1 MQKTVHQHLVITTG
15 NSNTLL
21 KHDILCLLDNG
32 GHILYL
38 RPDSPADIESRVIR
52 YHYSEVFPGAIADE
66 IGKGL
71 QRIGQTSHELKTCIS
86 VPTGSENEPYEI
98 TINRVLLPEP
108 AYPLYHISIKHSSAD
123 STGSQLLKDL
133 LDRSPNA
140 VMAFEPVTCSSGKV
154 CDFRWMFA
162 NRKASDMIGKTAH
175 DLTGTLLRG
184 DFPVDNPSGFPA
196 VHFDKMVRVA
206 ETGKPVEFEVSAKGV
221 HRNRNWMYVT
231 IQNNTSGITLT
242 FQDITAKKQEIQKT
256 RKLNARLRTSN
267 IQKDKLF
274 SIIAHDF
281 RSPFAGC
288 LGLLEMVLEDLD
300 SFSTDDLRKMLEM
313 IYNQS
318 QSTYQLL
325 ESLLEWALTQQ
336 NRINFS
342 PEKTDLHHIAE
353 MTLFALNSNA
363 ENKNIRLLN
372 RIKKGTFVH
381 ADKNMLRTILKNLL
395 SNGIRFTKPGGVVD
409 IWAEIKN
416 RFIEISV
423 TDNGIGIQ
431 KKSQKRIFDIDYQY
445 IGKGTEGEKGTG
457 IGLHVC
463 REFVDRHGGS
473 IAVDSEPG
481 KGSTFRFTL
490 PGSKT
495 G

>member
-1 MQKTVHQHLVITTG
+1 MITPEISTII
-15 NSNTLL
+15 L
-21 KHDILCLLDNG
+21 KHDVFCLLDSN

-38 RPDSPADIESRVIR
+38 RPDEQAGIESCGER
-52 YHYSEVFPGAIADE
+52 HHFSEVFPGGIADE
-66 IGKGL
+66 LSRGL
-71 QRIGQTSHELKTCIS
+71 HRAGQSNPSVKACVS
-86 VPTGSENEPYEI
+86 VPFGDEHKQFEI
-98 TINRVLLPEP
+98 SIARVTLPEP
-108 AYPLYHISIKHSSAD
+108 ALPVYHVFIKPRPDVDA
-123 STGSQLLKDL
+123 GSQLLKDL

-140 VMAFEPVTCSSGKV
+140 VMAFEPVTCSAGSV
-154 CDFRWMFA
+154 TDFRWTFA
-162 NRKASDMIGKTAH
+162 NRKACSLLGKNADDLAGSLLMGDTASS
-175 DLTGTLLRG
+175 L
-184 DFPVDNPSGFPA
+184 PA

-206 ETGKPVEFEVSAKGV
+206 ETGEPVEFELSAKKS
-221 HRNRNWMYVT
+221 HRTGTWLQVT
-231 IQNNTSGITLT
+231 IQSNINGVILT
-242 FQDITAKKQEIQKT
+242 YQDITARKQEIQKT
-256 RKLNARLRTSN
+256 RKLNAKLRTSN

-300 SFSTDDLRKMLEM
+300 SFSNDDLRKMLEM

-342 PEKTDLHHIAE
+342 PEKIDLSHIAD

-363 ENKNIRLLN
+363 EKKNIRLLN
-372 RIKKGTFVH
+372 RIKRGTFVH

-395 SNGIRFTKPGGVVD
+395 SNGIRFTETGGVIEVR
-409 IWAEIKN
+409 AEIKN

-423 TDNGIGIQ
+423 TDNGIGIK
-431 KKSQKRIFDIDYQY
+431 KKSRKRIFDIDYQY

-463 REFVDRHGGS
+463 REFVGRHGGS
-473 IAVDSEPG
+473 IEVDSEPG